1 MKQISIRLDD
11 DIVQELD
18 KLAKE
23 TGRSKTFYVKQAI
36 LEQLEDLKDYFAAK
50 KELDKIKQGIDTPIP
65 YKQIREEL
73 LA

>member
-36 LEQLEDLKDYFAAK
+36 LEQLEDLKDYFLAK
-50 KELDKIKQGIDTPIP
+50 NELEKIKQGIDTPIP
-65 YKQIREEL
+65 YKKIREEL

>member
-36 LEQLEDLKDYFAAK
+36 LEQFEDLKDYFLAK
-50 KELDKIKQGIDTPIP
+50 KELENIKQGVDTPIP

>member
-23 TGRSKTFYVKQAI
+23 TGRS
-36 LEQLEDLKDYFAAK
+36 
-50 KELDKIKQGIDTPIP
+50 
-65 YKQIREEL
+65 
-73 LA
+73 

>member
-1 MKQISIRLDD
+1 MKQISVRLDD
-11 DIVQELD
+11 DIMQELEN
-18 KLAKE
+18 LAKE

-36 LEQLEDLKDYFAAK
+36 LEHLEDLKDYFLAK
-50 KELDKIKQGIDTPIP
+50 RELDKIKRGIDTPIP